1 MKPEV
6 IDDSAPSEFPWDS
19 GDGFQLGGVRS
30 IAIPIVIDGENADA
44 AITYAKA
51 GARVAVDG
59 ADPATDAKVF
69 AVGHDAYVV
78 RGGRQTRIQ
87 IRDFAAPGA
96 SASAGDGVIKAPMH
110 GKVLEVLAAVG
121 DRVAIGQRLA
131 VIEAMKMEH
140 TLRAPFAAHRDA
152 GSCAYRGPSCGKRAG
167 HGARADPGKPGRHK
181 VGLCRFISSSFA
193 SVANSVRD
201 LEDWIKQKLKAKR
214 TTGEKPE
221 HIHRTRMVPKR
232 AAELTDGGSL
242 YWVIRGEVMCRQRL
256 RDVRPFRDKDG
267 IGRCGLVLDPK
278 VILVE
283 PRPYRAFQGW
293 RYLAANDAPRDLDKA
308 VKGAAAMPETL
319 RRELR
324 ELGLM

>member
-1 MKPEV
+1 MPLHLIK
-6 IDDSAPSEFPWDS
+6 
-19 GDGFQLGGVRS
+19 LC
-30 IAIPIVIDGENADA
+30 
-44 AITYAKA
+44 
-51 GARVAVDG
+51 
-59 ADPATDAKVF
+59 
-69 AVGHDAYVV
+69 VGC
-78 RGGRQTRIQ
+78 
-87 IRDFAAPGA
+87 
-96 SASAGDGVIKAPMH
+96 
-110 GKVLEVLAAVG
+110 E
-121 DRVAIGQRLA
+121 
-131 VIEAMKMEH
+131 
-140 TLRAPFAAHRDA
+140 
-152 GSCAYRGPSCGKRAG
+152 
-167 HGARADPGKPGRHK
+167 
-181 VGLCRFISSSFA
+181 
-193 SVANSVRD
+193 SVRD
-201 LEDWIKQKLKAKR
+201 LEDWIKQKLKARRK
-214 TTGEKPE
+214 TGEKPE